1 MGRSPA
7 PVAREAAVCSLPA
20 TRGALIRRPEPP
32 GRPLPPRRPRHAGPG
47 PAPPAP
53 ARTAGA
59 GAAGAGGVG
68 RKATVAGPRQGQ
80 ALKPREGSQ
89 VARAR
94 HPHPGI
100 FSFPATWAR
109 GGGGPGEPPA
119 PTGGTGFELIIGR
132 GRV

>member
-53 ARTAGA
+53 AGTAGA
-59 GAAGAGGVG
+59 GAAGAGGAG
-68 RKATVAGPRQGQ
+68 RSGEDGDRGRPQAGSGFE
-80 ALKPREGSQ
+80 A
-89 VARAR
+89 
-94 HPHPGI
+94 
-100 FSFPATWAR
+100 AR
-109 GGGGPGEPPA
+109 GGSSGPGSTPPSRDLLLPRDMGDGRWRSRGA
-119 PTGGTGFELIIGR
+119 TGPDWRDRL
-132 GRV
+132 